1 MAVLFVVPCEGYLP
15 SGTVRVRH
23 FLPFLDR
30 LGIGHTVISYYSP
43 SVHRFGEFVRGRRS
57 TRAARSGLL
66 GLAAAVE
73 QAHKWWARARILW
86 LAPRVDSVFLQGV
99 LPPVWYMRA
108 LMRLNAHTVLDLD
121 DAIFLGNPA
130 RAKSVMALV
139 WRVIAGSHFIFDYAA
154 PLNAHVVLVPSSV
167 PLERYGSPAPAPRD
181 PGRTVVRIGWL
192 GGSSTVRYLRHL
204 VGPLGQLAAEGHA
217 IEFMV
222 DGVGSEAARVPS
234 FPGITVTITP
244 TYRDQDIPS
253 LVARYDIGVMPLD
266 DGPWERAKCA
276 MKALIYMA
284 AGKPAVCSRVGE
296 NPYVITD
303 GVNGSLVESEQDWI
317 ATLRSL
323 IVDPARRDEMG
334 RRGRQTVEERYSAQ
348 TSFALLREHVFSSV
362 GEP

>member
-1 MAVLFVVPCEGYLP
+1 
-15 SGTVRVRH
+15 
-23 FLPFLDR
+23 
-30 LGIGHTVISYYSP
+30 
-43 SVHRFGEFVRGRRS
+43 
-57 TRAARSGLL
+57 
-66 GLAAAVE
+66 
-73 QAHKWWARARILW
+73 
-86 LAPRVDSVFLQGV
+86 
-99 LPPVWYMRA
+99 
-108 LMRLNAHTVLDLD
+108 
-121 DAIFLGNPA
+121 
-130 RAKSVMALV
+130 
-139 WRVIAGSHFIFDYAA
+139 
-154 PLNAHVVLVPSSV
+154 
-167 PLERYGSPAPAPRD
+167 
-181 PGRTVVRIGWL
+181 
-192 GGSSTVRYLRHL
+192 
-204 VGPLGQLAAEGHA
+204 
-217 IEFMV
+217 
-222 DGVGSEAARVPS
+222 
-234 FPGITVTITP
+234 VTITP